1 MLPVAQ
7 LLDVFHYIQRSDDAT
22 AEAAREADA
31 DVVVCSPVV
40 SMLENEQHQSP
51 LATYPLVRSAQGGPA
66 PDGKALLVE
75 GATADGEPVR
85 FALSLTDVQ
94 HFVAFLLISVGR
106 MSIARDDDGP
116 TTDDSVGQSP
126 PVPATSIAIGQP
138 EGEEGYL
145 GIAVGQAELVFSLPL
160 SVFDELGRTLLT
172 VSARPNGRFE
182 T

>member
-1 MLPVAQ
+1 M
-7 LLDVFHYIQRSDDAT
+7 DER
-22 AEAAREADA
+22 
-31 DVVVCSPVV
+31 
-40 SMLENEQHQSP
+40 NESN
-51 LATYPLVRSAQGGPA
+51 LATYPLMRFAQGGPA

-85 FALSLTDVQ
+85 FALSLIDVQ

-106 MSIARDDDGP
+106 LSVAQDDQGP
-116 TTDDSVGQSP
+116 SADDTVGQSP

-145 GIAVGQAELVFSLPL
+145 GIAVGQAELVFSVPL

-172 VSARPNGRFE
+172 ISAKPNGRYQA
-182 T
+182 

>member
-1 MLPVAQ
+1 MRM
-7 LLDVFHYIQRSDDAT
+7 DER
-22 AEAAREADA
+22 
-31 DVVVCSPVV
+31 
-40 SMLENEQHQSP
+40 NESN
-51 LATYPLVRSAQGGPA
+51 LATYPLMRFAQGGPA

-106 MSIARDDDGP
+106 LSVAQDDQGP
-116 TTDDSVGQSP
+116 SADDTVGQSP

-145 GIAVGQAELVFSLPL
+145 GIAVGQAELVFSVPL

-172 VSARPNGRFE
+172 ISAKPNGRYQA
-182 T
+182 

>member
-1 MLPVAQ
+1 M
-7 LLDVFHYIQRSDDAT
+7 DERTES
-22 AEAAREADA
+22 
-31 DVVVCSPVV
+31 
-40 SMLENEQHQSP
+40 N
-51 LATYPLVRSAQGGPA
+51 LATYPLMRFAQGGPA

-94 HFVAFLLISVGR
+94 HFVAFLLISVGKL
-106 MSIARDDDGP
+106 SIALDVQGPSADD
-116 TTDDSVGQSP
+116 TVGQSP

-145 GIAVGQAELVFSLPL
+145 GIAVGQAELVFSVPL

-172 VSARPNGRFE
+172 VSAGKPNGHYQA
-182 T
+182 

>member
-1 MLPVAQ
+1 M
-7 LLDVFHYIQRSDDAT
+7 R
-22 AEAAREADA
+22 
-31 DVVVCSPVV
+31 
-40 SMLENEQHQSP
+40 MNEQRKSD
-51 LATYPLVRSAQGGPA
+51 LAAYPLVRSAQGGPA

-85 FALSLTDVQ
+85 FALSVTDVQ

-106 MSIARDDDGP
+106 MSIARDDDGS

-126 PVPATSIAIGQP
+126 QVPATSIAIGQP

-172 VSARPNGRFE
+172 VSARPNGRYE

>member
-1 MLPVAQ
+1 MRM
-7 LLDVFHYIQRSDDAT
+7 DER
-22 AEAAREADA
+22 
-31 DVVVCSPVV
+31 
-40 SMLENEQHQSP
+40 NESN
-51 LATYPLVRSAQGGPA
+51 LATYPLMRFAQGGPA

-106 MSIARDDDGP
+106 LSVAQDDQGP
-116 TTDDSVGQSP
+116 SADDTVGQSP

-145 GIAVGQAELVFSLPL
+145 GIAVGQAELVFSVPL
-160 SVFDELGRTLLT
+160 SVFDELGRALLT
-172 VSARPNGRFE
+172 ISAKPNGRYQA
-182 T
+182 

>member
-1 MLPVAQ
+1 MRM
-7 LLDVFHYIQRSDDAT
+7 DERTES
-22 AEAAREADA
+22 
-31 DVVVCSPVV
+31 
-40 SMLENEQHQSP
+40 N
-51 LATYPLVRSAQGGPA
+51 LATYPLMRFAQGGPT

-94 HFVAFLLISVGR
+94 HFVAFLLISVGKL
-106 MSIARDDDGP
+106 SVAQDDQTP
-116 TTDDSVGQSP
+116 SADDTVGQSP

-145 GIAVGQAELVFSLPL
+145 GIAVGQAELVFSVPL

-172 VSARPNGRFE
+172 ISAKPNGRYRA
-182 T
+182 

>member
-1 MLPVAQ
+1 M
-7 LLDVFHYIQRSDDAT
+7 DER
-22 AEAAREADA
+22 
-31 DVVVCSPVV
+31 
-40 SMLENEQHQSP
+40 NESN
-51 LATYPLVRSAQGGPA
+51 LATYPLMRFAQGGPA

-106 MSIARDDDGP
+106 LSVAQDDQGP
-116 TTDDSVGQSP
+116 SADDTVGQSP

-145 GIAVGQAELVFSLPL
+145 GIAVGQAELVFSVPL

-172 VSARPNGRFE
+172 ISAKPNGRYQA
-182 T
+182 

>member
-1 MLPVAQ
+1 MGRWLPAARKVARRRRSRSPVAVRM
-7 LLDVFHYIQRSDDAT
+7 DERTES
-22 AEAAREADA
+22 
-31 DVVVCSPVV
+31 
-40 SMLENEQHQSP
+40 N
-51 LATYPLVRSAQGGPA
+51 LATYPLMRFAQGGPA

-94 HFVAFLLISVGR
+94 HFVAFLLISVGKL
-106 MSIARDDDGP
+106 SVAQDDQTP
-116 TTDDSVGQSP
+116 SADDTVGQSP

-145 GIAVGQAELVFSLPL
+145 GIAVGQAELVFSVPL

-172 VSARPNGRFE
+172 ISAKPNGRYRA
-182 T
+182 

>member
-1 MLPVAQ
+1 M
-7 LLDVFHYIQRSDDAT
+7 DER
-22 AEAAREADA
+22 
-31 DVVVCSPVV
+31 
-40 SMLENEQHQSP
+40 NESN
-51 LATYPLVRSAQGGPA
+51 LATYPLMRFAQGGPA

-106 MSIARDDDGP
+106 LSVAQDDQGP
-116 TTDDSVGQSP
+116 SADDTVGQSP

-145 GIAVGQAELVFSLPL
+145 GIAVGQAELVFSVPL
-160 SVFDELGRTLLT
+160 SVFDELGRALLT
-172 VSARPNGRFE
+172 ISAKPNGRYQA
-182 T
+182 